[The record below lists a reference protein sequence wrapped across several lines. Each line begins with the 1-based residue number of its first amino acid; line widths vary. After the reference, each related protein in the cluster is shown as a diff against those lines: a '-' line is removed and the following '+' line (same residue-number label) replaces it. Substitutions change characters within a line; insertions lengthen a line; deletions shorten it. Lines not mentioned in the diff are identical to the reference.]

1 MTKTVKRILA
11 VVLLLLLVML
21 VGCLIFT
28 GNRLADYPKEFKDY
42 KSVVYEGKDGTMVA
56 FTENGALYDTAENTV
71 IMLERMDYSEG
82 VITMQKLNI
91 VYTFVAIGKDML
103 YDENTNQILTRRGA
117 YG

>member
-42 KSVVYEGKDGTMVA
+42 KSVVFESKDGTMVA
-56 FTENGALYDTAENTV
+56 FTEDGALYDTAENTV
-71 IMLERMDYSEG
+71 IMLELTEYAEG
-82 VITMQKLNI
+82 VITMQKQDA
-91 VYTFVAIGKDML
+91 VYTFVAVGKDML
-103 YDENTNQILTRRGA
+103 YDENAEQILTRRGA